1 MVAQAGSK
9 LEIILSQSP
18 ECWNDRC
25 ILLCSA
31 CQWNFWF
38 CIDIIQRKSLR
49 KPGLM
54 KVLHKKQQVQCG
66 RFVKE
71 DKAGCEVWHDHAST
85 FQLCDFGKLIKSPWP
100 DSPVIISNN
109 TSTFAQ
115 SEEYEVPSAPCQSR
129 SNLRITEQ
137 QWRQSTKIMRH
148 PSPAKEVLEEQRGI
162 FLLKEKIKR
171 TSQKMI

>member
-9 LEIILSQSP
+9 LEILLSQSP

-38 CIDIIQRKSLR
+38 CIGIIQRKSLR
-49 KPGLM
+49 KLDLI
-54 KVLHKKQQVQCG
+54 KALHKQQQVQCG
-66 RFVKE
+66 WFIKE
-71 DKAGCEVWHDHAST
+71 DKAST

-100 DSPVIISNN
+100 VSPVIVSNN
-109 TSTFAQ
+109 SSTFAQ
-115 SEEYEVPSAPCQSR
+115 SKEYEVPSVPCQSR
-129 SNLRITEQ
+129 SNLRLIGQ
-137 QWRQSTKIMRH
+137 QWRQSTNIYET
-148 PSPAKEVLEEQRGI
+148 SITCQGGI
-162 FLLKEKIKR
+162 GRTKRTFLLKEKIKR